1 MNEMAELERT
11 LCHEIARAAR
21 EGRALAPA
29 GGGSKAFYGRE
40 VAAEPLPVTG
50 LRGIVEYQP
59 SELVFTARAGTPLA
73 EIEAALAEQGQ
84 ILPFEP
90 PHLGPGATLGG
101 TVACGLSGPRRPH
114 AGAVRD
120 FALGVR
126 CINGRGELLRFG
138 GQVMKNVAG
147 FDLPRLL
154 TGSLGTLAVL
164 VEVSLKVLP
173 APAVEWAGRL
183 EATPEEALDLAAAW
197 GRRPLPLS
205 AVAWEGGVLRYRL
218 SGNAS
223 AVAAARRSLGG
234 EEEDPAW
241 FQELREQRLAFFESP
256 EPLWRLSLPPTA
268 PLPALEGSWL
278 LDWAGAQ
285 RWLVSGEEPKRVFAQ
300 AALAG
305 GHASLFRG
313 GDRRG
318 RVFQPPPG
326 ALLGLQRR
334 LRRAFD
340 PAGILNPGKIHDGL

>member
-1 MNEMAELERT
+1 MTEPVEREQA
-11 LCHEIARAAR
+11 LCREIETAAR

-29 GGGSKAFYGRE
+29 GSGSKAFYGRRVE
-40 VAAEPLPVTG
+40 ARALSIAG

-59 SELVFTARAGTPLA
+59 SELVITARTGTPLG

-114 AGAVRD
+114 TGAVRD
-120 FALGVR
+120 FVLGVR

-164 VEVSLKVLP
+164 LEVSLKVLP

-183 EATPEEALDLAAAW
+183 EATPEEALGIAAGW
-197 GRRPLPLS
+197 GRRPLPLT
-205 AVAWEGGVLRYRL
+205 AIAWEGGVLRYRL

-241 FQELREQRLAFFESP
+241 FQDLREQRLPFFESP
-256 EPLWRLSLPPTA
+256 EPLWRLSLPPTV
-268 PLPALEGSWL
+268 PPPALEGRWL
-278 LDWAGAQ
+278 IDWAGAQ
-285 RWLVSGEEPKRVFAQ
+285 RWLLSREEPKRVFAQ

-305 GHASLFRG
+305 GHATLFRG
-313 GDRRG
+313 GDRQG
-318 RVFQPPPG
+318 RVFAPLPEH
-326 ALLGLQRR
+326 LLSLQRR
-334 LRRAFD
+334 LKRAFD
-340 PAGILNPGKIHDGL
+340 PAGILNPGKIHEGL